1 MENNKTTEFHTVEF
15 MRTVRNELSEQFLKD
30 KQKYLAFLKKAM
42 EDFKIRQKQVNQ

>member
-15 MRTVRNELSEQFLKD
+15 MRTVRNELSEQFFKD

-42 EDFKIRQKQVNQ
+42 EDFKIRQKQVNH